1 MHKRIVSSGDYAVS
15 KQDEAVLEAYLGS
28 CVGITMCDPEAG
40 VGGLLHLILPE
51 PVGFDKERHP
61 ERYATT
67 GMPLFIQSLEKAG
80 ARREHL
86 RACVAGGALVGKL
99 TEADLFLDIGG
110 RTTEI
115 VEKRLRDASIKIEQ
129 SETGGHLGCCLSL
142 DLRNWETRIEPVG
155 LRLKPEM
162 KNFKKFSREDIH
174 FILSRLR
181 PIPQLV
187 LKIVRMI
194 NDDAYDLGDLSA
206 DVRSDQVIAGRVLH
220 LCNSALIGIRGKIDS
235 IDRALTMLG
244 QKELLRLVCS
254 ASLEGFFEPYELG
267 YSLIK
272 GGLYQHAVGTG
283 TVAAQMARLLKVSSP
298 DVAYTAGLL
307 HDIGKVAMDQ
317 YIADAYPLFY
327 RRMQE
332 GNESLLLVESDTL
345 GIDHAAMGGL
355 MADKWGFPGRLLDVI
370 AHHHSPED
378 SEDDPELA
386 HIVYFADLLMGRFHA
401 GRELENMETERLA
414 SRLSRIG
421 LKPNQFPLLVVTLAR
436 SVLER

>member
-1 MHKRIVSSGDYAVS
+1 MEKRIIASGDYAVS
-15 KQDEAVLEAYLGS
+15 KKKQAVLEAYLGS
-28 CVGITMCDPEAG
+28 CVGVTLCDAEAG

-61 ERYATT
+61 RRYAST

-80 ARREHL
+80 AKRERL

-99 TEADLFLDIGG
+99 TESDLFLDIGG

-115 VEKRLRDASIKIEQ
+115 VEKNLEAASIKIEK

-142 DLRNWETRIEPVG
+142 NLSNWESRIEPVG
-155 LRLKPEM
+155 MRLKTDVG
-162 KNFKKFSREDIH
+162 NIRKFSREDIDLT
-174 FILSRLR
+174 LSHLR

-194 NDDAYDLGDLSA
+194 DDDEYDLGDLSA
-206 DVRSDQVIAGRVLH
+206 DVQKDQVITSRVLN
-220 LCNSALIGIRGKIDS
+220 LCNSALIGIRDKIDS
-235 IDRALTMLG
+235 IERALTILG

-267 YSLIK
+267 YSLTK

-283 TVAAQMARLLKVSSP
+283 TVAAQISRLLKISSS

-317 YIADAYPLFY
+317 FIAGAYPQFY

-332 GNESLLLVESDTL
+332 KNESLLKVESDTF
-345 GIDHAAMGGL
+345 GIDHAALGGI
-355 MADKWGFPGRLLDVI
+355 MAEKWGFPSRLRDVI
-370 AHHHSPED
+370 AHHHSPEHA
-378 SEDDPELA
+378 ENDPELA
-386 HIVYFADLLMGRFHA
+386 HIVYFADLLMNKFHA
-401 GRELENMETERLA
+401 GRELENMETAHLA
-414 SRLSRIG
+414 SRLSKIG

-436 SVLER
+436 SVLEK